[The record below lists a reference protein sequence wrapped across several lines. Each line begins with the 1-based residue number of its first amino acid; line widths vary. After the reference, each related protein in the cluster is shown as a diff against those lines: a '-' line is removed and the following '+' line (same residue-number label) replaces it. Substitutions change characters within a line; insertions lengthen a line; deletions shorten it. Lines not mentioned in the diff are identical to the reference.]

1 MDNRNLIAG
10 IILAAGRGVRMG
22 KTKQLLPINGI
33 PMLQHV
39 INAALASRLDHVIV
53 VLGHASSEI
62 REAVDLSRVTVVEN
76 PDYQEGQSSSLKAG
90 LHALNPDINAALF
103 LLADQP
109 SVDSETIN
117 QLIDAYQP
125 DQTPILRPSFEGKS
139 GNPVLMDKT
148 VFPRLLELEG
158 DQGGRG
164 VFRFFQDRIRE
175 VPIQHR
181 GIHADLD
188 TSADYQSFIQQ
199 YPDFHIPPT
208 TTTSKAIPQHL
219 LDVFTPRHNSVISFV
234 GAGGKTT
241 AIFTLARG
249 LKEQGYRVLVTT
261 TTAMY
266 HPDRDG
272 WDYDVL
278 LLKKD
283 ILQVTLPEME
293 NGSVTVAAVSFE
305 TDSYKIRGFKPELI
319 DTLWQQDR
327 FDVILV
333 EADGSKGKPLKA
345 PAAHEPVVPASTQVV
360 FGLIGLNVLGKPL
373 CEDWVH
379 RSHLF
384 AKLTGLQPNQPVTLK
399 ALKSLI
405 CDLDGLFKHT
415 PDDAEKIVLL
425 NGADTPALVEK
436 GRRLV
441 GSVFTGNDSGEPVS
455 LGLVCRLSKIHPVL
469 TASAWSKN

>member
-1 MDNRNLIAG
+1 MNSRKAKIAG

-22 KTKQLLPINGI
+22 KIKQLMPINRI

-53 VLGHASSEI
+53 VLGHAGLEI

-76 PDYQEGQSSSLKAG
+76 PDYQKGQSSSLKVG
-90 LHALNPDINAALF
+90 LQALNPAINAALF

-125 DQTPILRPSFEGKS
+125 DKPPILRPSFEGKP
-139 GNPVLMDKT
+139 GNPVLMGKT
-148 VFPRLLELEG
+148 VFSRLLELEG
-158 DQGGRG
+158 DQGGKG
-164 VFRFFQDRIRE
+164 VFRFFQDRMKE
-175 VPIQHR
+175 VPVQHR
-181 GIHADLD
+181 GIHTDLD
-188 TSADYQSFIQQ
+188 TPEDYQSFIRQ
-199 YPDFHIPPT
+199 YPDFHVPPT
-208 TTTSKAIPQHL
+208 ITTSKASPQHL
-219 LDVFTPRHNSVISFV
+219 LDVFTPRKNSVISFV

-241 AIFTLARG
+241 AIFTLAHE

-272 WDYDVL
+272 WDYDDL
-278 LLKKD
+278 MLEED
-283 ILQVTLPEME
+283 ILQVAPPGTE
-293 NGSVTVAAVSFE
+293 NGSVTVAAASFKI
-305 TDSYKIRGFKPELI
+305 DSGKIRGFKPELI

-345 PAAHEPVVPASTQVV
+345 PAAHEPVVPSSTQVV
-360 FGLIGLNVLGKPL
+360 FGLIGLSSLDKPL

-379 RSHLF
+379 RPHLF
-384 AKLTGLQPNQPVTLK
+384 AELTGLRMSQPVTLK
-399 ALKSLI
+399 AIEALI
-405 CDLDGLFKHT
+405 CSPGGLFKHA
-415 PDDAEKIVLL
+415 PDNAEKIVLL

-441 GSVFTGNDSGEPVS
+441 GSVFPGNNSGESISLRLVCSLPIVVVLNDSS
-455 LGLVCRLSKIHPVL
+455 SQNI
-469 TASAWSKN
+469 